1 MQDLARSAGALAEAE
16 APQPGRVAQEGG
28 LGNDAAAGHVD
39 AAAAERLG
47 TLDARLRQLRQEVPA
62 CTPEC
67 PGSLGF
73 GTCRSL

>member
-16 APQPGRVAQEGG
+16 APQPGRVAHEGG

-47 TLDARLRQLRQEVPA
+47 TLEARLRQLRQEVPA
-62 CTPEC
+62 YTLSVQ
-67 PGSLGF
+67 G
-73 GTCRSL
+73 R